1 MPLGL
6 LTGRNK
12 AVEKGWCL
20 NRGTGALPL
29 QEEEL
34 DKPLG
39 DLELVERAKRRET
52 AAAEELVRRY
62 QEKAYA
68 IAYRTCSGD
77 AEEAKDLTQE
87 AFLKAFRNLHQFK
100 GQASFYTWLYRI
112 VVNTCLDGARK
123 QKRRKWFSSSWGSE
137 QEEKKIRSEIEE
149 SPDHNI
155 GGNPAATLNRK
166 ELKAHVKKALSG
178 LSTSQRM
185 IFEMKIFDDMSIP
198 EIARVANI
206 AEGTVKSHLFRAT
219 RHIRKAL
226 SEWEEK

>member
-1 MPLGL
+1 
-6 LTGRNK
+6 
-12 AVEKGWCL
+12 
-20 NRGTGALPL
+20 L

-34 DKPLG
+34 DNPS
-39 DLELVERAKRRET
+39 DDPELVERAKRHET

-77 AEEAKDLTQE
+77 AEEARDLTQE

-112 VVNTCLDGARK
+112 VVNTCLDGARR
-123 QKRRKWFSSSWGSE
+123 QKRRKWFFSTWRSE
-137 QEEKKIRSEIEE
+137 QEEKKIRDEVEE
-149 SPDHNI
+149 APDQHI
-155 GGNPAATLNRK
+155 SGNPAATLNRK
-166 ELKAHVKKALSG
+166 ELKAQVKKALSE
-178 LSTSQRM
+178 LSASQRM
-185 IFEMKIFDDMSIP
+185 VFEMKIFDEMSIS
-198 EIARVANI
+198 EIAKIANI

-219 RHIRKAL
+219 QHIRKAL